1 MVLQSKLTQPMRPP
15 IQSRFRPMHSNGLKI
30 PPAVEIK
37 GGSVTLPIVRLLS
50 SDAAAV
56 AAQLA
61 QRIEQSPEFFRSAPV
76 VIDVSALTD
85 KSEVDL
91 ALLLEQLRRFEMIAV
106 GLRGGDAAL
115 RKAAAS
121 LQLALLADT
130 PVPGGRV
137 TPLGPATH
145 GSTSVPEPRLSSRS
159 LLVTQPVRSGQRV
172 YAKGTDL
179 IVLASVGHG
188 AEIMADGHIHIY
200 GTLRGRALA
209 GARGDTECRI
219 FCRDLQAELVS
230 IAGNYR
236 VNEDLDESVRGC
248 SVQIYMQDTALIVEK
263 L

>member
-1 MVLQSKLTQPMRPP
+1 
-15 IQSRFRPMHSNGLKI
+15 MHSNGLKY

-50 SDAAAV
+50 SDTAAV
-56 AAQLA
+56 VAQLA
-61 QRIEQSPEFFRSAPV
+61 QRIEQAPEFFRSAPV
-76 VIDVSALTD
+76 VIDVSALAD
-85 KSEVDL
+85 KSGVDL
-91 ALLLEQLRRFEMIAV
+91 VSLLEQLKQSGMIAV

-115 RKAAAS
+115 RRAAAS
-121 LQLALLADT
+121 LQLALLTDT
-130 PVPGGRV
+130 PPGARV
-137 TPLGPATH
+137 TPLEPAAH
-145 GSTSVPEPRLSSRS
+145 RSAPVPKPRLSTQS

-188 AEIMADGHIHIY
+188 AEIMADGHIHVY

-209 GARGDTECRI
+209 GVLGDTECRI

-230 IAGNYR
+230 IAGHYR
-236 VNEDLDESVRGC
+236 VNEDLDESVRGR
-248 SVQIYMQDTALIVEK
+248 SVQIYMQDTALIIES